1 MKYKSLTEEIL
12 QYLMIMKEC
21 LIMANNAKVLVLGV
35 DAMDPLVT
43 RRFMRES
50 IMPNMEKLM
59 KMSSCRFMRNAKR
72 LWYACYFFAF
82 SFKMCE
88 ILKVEPYSKLSVM
101 LGSL

>member
-35 DAMDPLVT
+35 DAMDPIVT

-59 KMSSCRFMRNAKR
+59 KMSSYRFMRNAKR
-72 LWYACYFFAF
+72 LWYACYFFG
-82 SFKMCE
+82 
-88 ILKVEPYSKLSVM
+88 V
-101 LGSL
+101 

>member
-21 LIMANNAKVLVLGV
+21 LVMANNAKVLVLGV
-35 DAMDPLVT
+35 DAVDPIVT

-72 LWYACYFFAF
+72 LWYACYFFG
-82 SFKMCE
+82 
-88 ILKVEPYSKLSVM
+88 V
-101 LGSL
+101 

>member
-1 MKYKSLTEEIL
+1 
-12 QYLMIMKEC
+12 
-21 LIMANNAKVLVLGV
+21 MANNAKVLVLGV

-88 ILKVEPYSKLSVM
+88 ILKVKPYSKLSVM

>member
-1 MKYKSLTEEIL
+1 
-12 QYLMIMKEC
+12 
-21 LIMANNAKVLVLGV
+21 MANNAKVLVLGV

-72 LWYACYFFAF
+72 LWYAC
-82 SFKMCE
+82 
-88 ILKVEPYSKLSVM
+88 
-101 LGSL
+101 

>member
-35 DAMDPLVT
+35 DAVDPIVT

-72 LWYACYFFAF
+72 LWYACYFFG
-82 SFKMCE
+82 
-88 ILKVEPYSKLSVM
+88 V
-101 LGSL
+101 